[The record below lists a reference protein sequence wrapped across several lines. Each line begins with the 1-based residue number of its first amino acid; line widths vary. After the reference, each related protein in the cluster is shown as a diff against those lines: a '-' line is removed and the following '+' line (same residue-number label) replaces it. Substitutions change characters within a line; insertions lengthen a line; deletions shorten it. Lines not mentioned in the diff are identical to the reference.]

1 MDNIKMISEFM
12 KGYDFE
18 HIDGGLPL
26 GDFSNSWDWLMPVVK
41 KCNSIRNEV
50 LSYPTDVED
59 YWEDIHNSL
68 EELDVYWTF
77 KKCVVFI
84 KWYNK
89 NQIK

>member
-41 KCNSIRNEV
+41 KCNSIHNEV
-50 LSYPTDVED
+50 LSYPTFP
-59 YWEDIHNSL
+59 IALRPHNSL

-77 KKCVVFI
+77 KKCVIFI
-84 KWYNK
+84 KSYNK
-89 NQIK
+89 NN